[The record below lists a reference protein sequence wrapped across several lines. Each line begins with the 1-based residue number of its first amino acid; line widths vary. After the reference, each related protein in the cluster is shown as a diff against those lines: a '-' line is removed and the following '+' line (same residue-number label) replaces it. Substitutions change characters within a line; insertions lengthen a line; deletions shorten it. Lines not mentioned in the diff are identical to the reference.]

1 MVVVEGALGFDEL
14 DQAEAYIGA
23 SWDAVRGLLGG
34 KGANQA
40 VMAARF
46 GAPVA
51 MVNAVG
57 NDAYGSAHMEN
68 FAKEGINTT
77 WMRSSAIQAATWAR
91 ILYRSSLSNTRA
103 AS

>member
-1 MVVVEGALGFDEL
+1 MDLIAYAQRLPDVGETLVGDRFQMGF
-14 DQAEAYIGA
+14 
-23 SWDAVRGLLGG
+23 GG

-57 NDAYGSAHMEN
+57 NDAYGAAHMEN
-68 FAKEGINTT
+68 FVKEKIDTT
-77 WMRSSAIQAATWAR
+77 WMRREQRRCAN
-91 ILYRSSLSNTRA
+91 LG
-103 AS
+103 

>member
-1 MVVVEGALGFDEL
+1 MSEPRILVVGSTMMDLIAYAQRLPEVGETLVGDRFQMGF
-14 DQAEAYIGA
+14 
-23 SWDAVRGLLGG
+23 GG

-68 FAKEGINTT
+68 FEIPIKKMAGHAPNVQK
-77 WMRSSAIQAATWAR
+77 WASSFF
-91 ILYRSSLSNTRA
+91 
-103 AS
+103 

>member
-1 MVVVEGALGFDEL
+1 MSEPRILVVGSTMMDLIAYAQRLPEVGETLVGDRFQMGF
-14 DQAEAYIGA
+14 
-23 SWDAVRGLLGG
+23 GG

-68 FAKEGINTT
+68 FTKEGINTT
-77 WMRSSAIQAATWAR
+77 WMRTVEGSSGVAPIWVDAKG
-91 ILYRSSLSNTRA
+91 
-103 AS
+103 

>member
-1 MVVVEGALGFDEL
+1 MSEARVLVVGSTMMDLIAYAQRLPEVGETLVGDRFQMGF
-14 DQAEAYIGA
+14 
-23 SWDAVRGLLGG
+23 GG

-57 NDAYGSAHMEN
+57 NDAYGAAHMEN
-68 FAKEGINTT
+68 FVKEKIDTT
-77 WMRSSAIQAATWAR
+77 WMRTVEESSGVAPIWVDAKG
-91 ILYRSSLSNTRA
+91 
-103 AS
+103 